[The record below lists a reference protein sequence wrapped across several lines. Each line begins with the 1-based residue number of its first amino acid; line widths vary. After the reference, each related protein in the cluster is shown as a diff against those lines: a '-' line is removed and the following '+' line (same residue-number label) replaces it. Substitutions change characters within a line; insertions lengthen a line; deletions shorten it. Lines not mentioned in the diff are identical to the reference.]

1 MVTLIAQPPR
11 RKAKSPA
18 PNDRVAAV
26 GDVLLRHRTTIAR
39 LQWALVAVYAVLVI
53 VPVLLPLP
61 DRADH
66 VWTNVTLFAQFVF
79 WGLWWPFVLI
89 SMVLVGRAWCGFL
102 CPEGTLTEAASRHG
116 LKRAIPRW
124 VRWGGWPFV
133 AFALTTIYGQMVS
146 VYQYPA
152 PVLLILGGSTVAAI
166 AAGLLWGEDKR
177 VWCRFLC
184 PVNGVFRVL
193 AKLAPLHF
201 AVDSDRWT
209 AYRLPPGEKFRP
221 VHCAPL
227 VPIRTMTSNSNCHM
241 CANCSGFRGGAVKLA
256 LRSPNHDIVNVA
268 GQTAKPW
275 ETVLIVFGLLGIAIG
290 AFLWS
295 ASPWFIHAKIAAA
308 GFLVA
313 HGLQDLLHVSLP
325 WWILTNY
332 PDRNDVLTLL
342 DGSLLVLFIAVFA
355 LVNGAIVSA
364 SLALATLAS
373 GWSVPR
379 FHHFAQA
386 LIPLAGAGVFVGL
399 SALTATLLAQDGV
412 PMGWVQD
419 LRLLLLAGA
428 TGWSL
433 WLGWS
438 IAGLHGGNLPRRLMV
453 LAALA
458 PACMSTLG
466 SWYLLFWVW

>member
-1 MVTLIAQPPR
+1 MVTLIANAPR
-11 RKAKSPA
+11 RKPSTVQ
-18 PNDRVAAV
+18 DRVAAV
-26 GDVLLRHRTTIAR
+26 GDVLLRHRTAIAR
-39 LQWALVAVYAVLVI
+39 LQWTLVAVYAVLII

-61 DRADH
+61 ARADH
-66 VWTNVTLFAQFVF
+66 VWNNVTLFAQFVF

-133 AFALTTIYGQMVS
+133 AFALTTLYGQMVS

-201 AVDSDRWT
+201 AVDSTQWN
-209 AYRLPPGEKFRP
+209 AYRLPHGEKFQP
-221 VHCAPL
+221 VRCTPL

-241 CANCSGFRGGAVKLA
+241 CANCSGFRGGAVRLA

-268 GQTAKPW
+268 GLKAKPW

-295 ASPWFIHAKIAAA
+295 ASPWFVQAKIAAA
-308 GFLVA
+308 GILIDQ
-313 HGLQDLLHVSLP
+313 GLQDLLHVSLP
-325 WWILTNY
+325 WWLLTNY

-342 DGSLLVLFIAVFA
+342 DGSLLVLFILLFA

-373 GWSVPR
+373 GWSRAR

-386 LIPLAGAGVFVGL
+386 LIPLAGAGVFLGL
-399 SALTATLLAQDGV
+399 SALTATLLAQDGLA
-412 PMGWVQD
+412 MGWVQD
-419 LRLLLLAGA
+419 LRVLVLVGA

-438 IAGLHGGNLPRRLMV
+438 IAGLHAASPPRRQMA

-458 PACMSTLG
+458 PACASTLG
-466 SWYLLFWVW
+466 SWHLLFWAW